1 MIKVNN
7 GIKFIF
13 PVCLVMGLILVYPLF
28 YNFYLAFYKT
38 SMYGKGTTYVGLKN
52 FIKIIK
58 DPLFWYSM
66 SRTFLWVFLSVL
78 FKFLVSLIGALIL
91 NVRVKGQSVFRV
103 LIFLPW
109 AIPAIA
115 TALIWGWLF
124 HADYGILNYLLK
136 SIGFLPINWLSNPN
150 INLYSL
156 ILVDAWASVPFLI
169 AMFLAGLKAIPL
181 SLYEVAE
188 ISGAN
193 HVQSFWYV
201 TLPLLKGIIRV
212 VLLLTTIWALN
223 SFTLIHVLTR
233 GGPIHST
240 EILPI
245 YIYLKGFKYYRFGES
260 SAAAIMLF
268 GITLIFSFVYLKFFK
283 SERSEREE

>member
-7 GIKFIF
+7 GIKFTL
-13 PVCLVMGLILVYPLF
+13 PACLVMGLVLVYPLF

-38 SMYGKGTTYVGLKN
+38 SMYSKGMTYVGLKN
-52 FIKIIK
+52 FIKIIN
-58 DPLFWYSM
+58 DPLFCYSM
-66 SRTFLWVFLSVL
+66 LKTFLWTFLSVS

-91 NVRVKGQSVFRV
+91 NVRVKGHSVFRI
-103 LIFLPW
+103 LILLPW

-115 TALIWGWLF
+115 SALIWGWLF
-124 HADYGILNYLLK
+124 HVDYGILNYLLK
-136 SIGFLPINWLSNPN
+136 SIGFLPINWLGNPN
-150 INLYSL
+150 INLFSL
-156 ILVDAWASVPFLI
+156 VLVDVWASSPFLI
-169 AMFLAGLKAIPL
+169 ALLLAGLKAIPL
-181 SLYEVAE
+181 GLYEVAE
-188 ISGAN
+188 INGAN
-193 HVQSFWYV
+193 YVQSFWYV

-245 YIYLKGFKYYRFGES
+245 YIYFKGFKYYRFGES

-268 GITLIFSFVYLKFFK
+268 GITLIVTFVYLKSFK
-283 SERSEREE
+283 SGREE